1 MYTLSLDRHNNQQG
15 KEKTMAHQEIKV
27 YQRDYLKKK
36 KDRLLDPEIEKE
48 ELLLR
53 KTVTALMVGAPE
65 KLARKLSADKIVKE
79 LKDIE
84 LAHEKARKNAYR
96 FFNKKSQEKVIY
108 DKNKE
113 NYGERDITAEECEEQ
128 LEKWALA
135 LAKEQAEKTPQG
147 ERISYLRA
155 VKDRCEADIMESN
168 IASELIAKL
177 SGTFLMLGMSWE
189 KKIPR
194 MIPPRSR

>member
-1 MYTLSLDRHNNQQG
+1 
-15 KEKTMAHQEIKV
+15 MAHQEIKV

-36 KDRLLDPEIEKE
+36 KDKLLDPEIEKE

-65 KLARKLSADKIVKE
+65 KLARKLGADKIVKE

-96 FFNKKSQEKVIY
+96 FFNKKSQEKIIY

-113 NYGERDITAEECEEQ
+113 SYGERDITSDECEEQ

-135 LAKEQAEKTPQG
+135 LAREQAERTPQG
-147 ERISYLRA
+147 ERIVALRA
-155 VKDRCEADIMESN
+155 IKDKCEADIMESN

-177 SGTFLMLGMSWE
+177 AGTFLAIGISWE

-194 MIPPRSR
+194 LITSRSR

>member
-1 MYTLSLDRHNNQQG
+1 
-15 KEKTMAHQEIKV
+15 MAQQEIKV

-36 KDRLLDPEIEKE
+36 KNRLLDPEIEKE

-53 KTVTALMVGAPE
+53 RTVSNLMAGAPE
-65 KLARKLSADKIVKE
+65 KLARKLGADKIVEE
-79 LKDIE
+79 LESAEVD
-84 LAHEKARKNAYR
+84 LANARKKAYR

-108 DKNKE
+108 NKNKE

-135 LAKEQAEKTPQG
+135 LAKEQAERTPQG

-155 VKDRCEADIMESN
+155 VKDKCEADIMESN

-177 SGTFLMLGMSWE
+177 SGTFLMLGISWE

>member
-1 MYTLSLDRHNNQQG
+1 
-15 KEKTMAHQEIKV
+15 MAHQEIKV

-36 KDRLLDPEIEKE
+36 KDKLLDPEIEKE

-65 KLARKLSADKIVKE
+65 KLARKLGADKIVKE

-96 FFNKKSQEKVIY
+96 FFNKKSQEKIIY
-108 DKNKE
+108 NKNKE
-113 NYGERDITAEECEEQ
+113 DYSRDITSDECEEQ

-135 LAKEQAEKTPQG
+135 LAREQAERTPQG
-147 ERISYLRA
+147 ERIVALRA
-155 VKDRCEADIMESN
+155 IKDKCEADIMESN

-177 SGTFLMLGMSWE
+177 AGTFLAIGISWE

-194 MIPPRSR
+194 LIASRSR

>member
-1 MYTLSLDRHNNQQG
+1 
-15 KEKTMAHQEIKV
+15 MAQQEIKV
-27 YQRDYLKKK
+27 YQRDYLKEKK
-36 KDRLLDPEIEKE
+36 NRLLDPEIEKE

-53 KTVTALMVGAPE
+53 RTVSNLMAGAPE
-65 KLARKLSADKIVKE
+65 KLARKLGADKIVEE
-79 LKDIE
+79 LESAEVD
-84 LAHEKARKNAYR
+84 LANARKKAYR

-108 DKNKE
+108 NKNKE
-113 NYGERDITAEECEEQ
+113 SYGERDITAEECEEQ

-155 VKDRCEADIMESN
+155 VKDKCEADIMESN
-168 IASELIAKL
+168 IANELIAKL
-177 SGTFLMLGMSWE
+177 SGTFLMLGISWE
-189 KKIPR
+189 KKIPK

>member
-1 MYTLSLDRHNNQQG
+1 
-15 KEKTMAHQEIKV
+15 MAHQEIKV
-27 YQRDYLKKK
+27 YQRDYLKNE
-36 KDRLLDPEIEKE
+36 KDKLLDPEIEKE

-53 KTVTALMVGAPE
+53 KTVAALMVGAPE
-65 KLARKLSADKIVKE
+65 KLARKLGADKIVEE
-79 LKDIE
+79 LEDAEIALE
-84 LAHEKARKNAYR
+84 NARKKAYR

-108 DKNKE
+108 NKNKE
-113 NYGERDITAEECEEQ
+113 SYGERDITSGECEEQ

-155 VKDRCEADIMESN
+155 VKDKCEADIMESN

-177 SGTFLMLGMSWE
+177 AGTFLMLGMSWE
-189 KKIPR
+189 NKIPK

>member
-1 MYTLSLDRHNNQQG
+1 
-15 KEKTMAHQEIKV
+15 MAHQEIKV
-27 YQRDYLKKK
+27 YQRDYLKSKK
-36 KDRLLDPEIEKE
+36 NRLLDPEIEKE

-53 KTVTALMVGAPE
+53 KTVSNLMAGAPE
-65 KLARKLSADKIVKE
+65 KLSRKLGADKIVEE
-79 LKDIE
+79 LEGAE
-84 LAHEKARKNAYR
+84 LAYKHAKKKAYR

-108 DKNKE
+108 DRNKE
-113 NYGERDITAEECEEQ
+113 HYGESNITSDECEEQ
-128 LEKWALA
+128 LERWALA

-147 ERISYLRA
+147 ERISFLRA
-155 VKDRCEADIMESN
+155 VKDKCEADIMESN

-177 SGTFLMLGMSWE
+177 SGTFLMLGISWE

>member
-1 MYTLSLDRHNNQQG
+1 
-15 KEKTMAHQEIKV
+15 MAQQEIKV
-27 YQRDYLKKK
+27 YQRDYLKEKK
-36 KDRLLDPEIEKE
+36 NRLLDPEIEKE

-53 KTVTALMVGAPE
+53 RTVSNLMAGAPE
-65 KLARKLSADKIVKE
+65 KLARKLGADKIVEE
-79 LKDIE
+79 LEDAEIALE
-84 LAHEKARKNAYR
+84 NARKKAYR

-108 DKNKE
+108 NKNKE

-128 LEKWALA
+128 LETWALA

-155 VKDRCEADIMESN
+155 VKDKCEADIMESN

-177 SGTFLMLGMSWE
+177 SGTFLMLGISWE

>member
-1 MYTLSLDRHNNQQG
+1 
-15 KEKTMAHQEIKV
+15 MAHQEIKV

-36 KDRLLDPEIEKE
+36 KDKLLDPEIEKE

-65 KLARKLSADKIVKE
+65 KLARKLGADKIVKE

-96 FFNKKSQEKVIY
+96 FFNKKSQEKIIY

-113 NYGERDITAEECEEQ
+113 DYSRDITSDECEEQ

-177 SGTFLMLGMSWE
+177 AGTFLAIGISWE

-194 MIPPRSR
+194 LIASRSR

>member
-1 MYTLSLDRHNNQQG
+1 
-15 KEKTMAHQEIKV
+15 MAHQEIKV

-36 KDRLLDPEIEKE
+36 KNRLLDPEIEKE

-53 KTVTALMVGAPE
+53 RTVSNLMAGAPE
-65 KLARKLSADKIVKE
+65 KLARKLGADKIVKE
-79 LKDIE
+79 LESAEVD
-84 LAHEKARKNAYR
+84 LANARKKAYR

-108 DKNKE
+108 NKNKE

-155 VKDRCEADIMESN
+155 IKDRCEADIMESN
-168 IASELIAKL
+168 IANELIAKL
-177 SGTFLMLGMSWE
+177 SGTFLMLGISWE

>member
-1 MYTLSLDRHNNQQG
+1 
-15 KEKTMAHQEIKV
+15 MAHQEIKV

-36 KDRLLDPEIEKE
+36 KDKLLDPEIEKE

-65 KLARKLSADKIVKE
+65 KLARKLGADKIVKE

-96 FFNKKSQEKVIY
+96 FFNKKSQEKIIY

-113 NYGERDITAEECEEQ
+113 SYGERDITSDECEEQ

-135 LAKEQAEKTPQG
+135 LAREQAERTPQG
-147 ERISYLRA
+147 ERIVTLRA
-155 VKDRCEADIMESN
+155 IKDKCEADIMESN

-177 SGTFLMLGMSWE
+177 AGTFLAIGISWE

-194 MIPPRSR
+194 LITSRSR